1 MTVHSISKRS
11 AYLATGGLGILLSAG
26 YLAMATQL
34 PLGEMDAPG
43 AGLFPVLVGAIMCFA
58 SLTTVWEG
66 WQTPRADG
74 IELPVG
80 QDRARLFKLIFLLK
94 LSVTRCLWWL
104 LISLCGNGLLISLCG
119 NGLLPTHLRRYLRI
133 VWHSSG
139 LTNLLGSQLMTNSWL
154 SCGICVS

>member
-26 YLAMATQL
+26 YLAMATHL

-58 SLTTVWEG
+58 SLATVWEG

-74 IELPVG
+74 IELPIG
-80 QDRARLFKLIFLLK
+80 QDRARLFKLIFLLALYYTVMPWLGYS
-94 LSVTRCLWWL
+94 LSSWTFALLLMRLLSTLSWWRC
-104 LISLCGNGLLISLCG
+104 GA
-119 NGLLPTHLRRYLRI
+119 YAA
-133 VWHSSG
+133 
-139 LTNLLGSQLMTNSWL
+139 LMTGVIYFCFIYLLKVPMPSFAL
-154 SCGICVS
+154 SL

>member
-80 QDRARLFKLIFLLK
+80 QDRARLFKLIFLLALYYTVMPWLGYS
-94 LSVTRCLWWL
+94 LSSWAFALLLMRLLSTLSWWRC
-104 LISLCGNGLLISLCG
+104 GA
-119 NGLLPTHLRRYLRI
+119 YAA
-133 VWHSSG
+133 
-139 LTNLLGSQLMTNSWL
+139 LMTGVIYFCFIYLLKVPMPSFAL
-154 SCGICVS
+154 SL